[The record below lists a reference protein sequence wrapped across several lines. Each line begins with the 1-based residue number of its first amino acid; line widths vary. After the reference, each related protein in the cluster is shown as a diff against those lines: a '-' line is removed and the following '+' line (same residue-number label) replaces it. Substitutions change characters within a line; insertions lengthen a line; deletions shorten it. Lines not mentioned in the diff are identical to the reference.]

1 VGVGVGAAGRRFR
14 WACKQQ
20 RAGKEEN
27 MDDLQLLVSDMH
39 PLVGCLRED
48 VRMGSHFS
56 LQIPVFIDAIRLS
69 YDTKKHSNDRY

>member
-1 VGVGVGAAGRRFR
+1 M
-14 WACKQQ
+14 
-20 RAGKEEN
+20 E
-27 MDDLQLLVSDMH
+27 DLQLLVSEMH
-39 PLVGCLRED
+39 PLVACLRED